1 MTVTAFILLTV
12 EMASQRE
19 ILNVIR
25 ALDEVTEAHLIFG
38 AFDIIVKAEFG
49 NNEELSMF
57 VVDKIKSIQGV
68 GDTQTN
74 IAAV

>member
-19 ILNVIR
+19 ILNIIR
-25 ALDEVTEAHLIFG
+25 ALDEVSEAHLIFG
-38 AFDIIVKAEFG
+38 AFDIIVKADFRD
-49 NNEELSMF
+49 NEELSVF

>member
-1 MTVTAFILLTV
+1 LTVTAFILLTV

-19 ILNVIR
+19 ILNTIR
-25 ALDEVTEAHLIFG
+25 ALDEVSEAHLIFG

-49 NNEELSMF
+49 NNEELSVF
-57 VVDKIKSIQGV
+57 VVDKIKSIPGV

>member
-19 ILNVIR
+19 ILNKIR
-25 ALDEVTEAHLIFG
+25 ALEEVSEAYLIFG
-38 AFDIIVKAEFG
+38 AFDILVKAEF
-49 NNEELSMF
+49 NDNEELSKF
-57 VVDKIKSIQGV
+57 VVDKIKSIPGV

-74 IAAV
+74 IAAM

>member
-19 ILNVIR
+19 ILNTIR
-25 ALDEVTEAHLIFG
+25 ALDEVSEAHLIFG

-49 NNEELSMF
+49 NNEELSVF
-57 VVDKIKSIQGV
+57 VVDKIKSIPGV

>member
-19 ILNVIR
+19 ILNIIR

-38 AFDIIVKAEFG
+38 AFDIIVKAEFA
-49 NNEELSMF
+49 NNEELSLF

>member
-12 EMASQRE
+12 EMAAQRE
-19 ILNVIR
+19 ILNQIR
-25 ALDEVTEAHLIFG
+25 ALDEVSEAHLIFG
-38 AFDIIVKAEFG
+38 AFDIILKAEFG
-49 NNEELSMF
+49 SNEELSVF
-57 VVDKIKSIQGV
+57 VVDKIKSIPGV

>member
-12 EMASQRE
+12 EMASQRD
-19 ILNVIR
+19 ILNQIR
-25 ALDEVTEAHLIFG
+25 ALEEVTEAHLIFG

-49 NNEELSMF
+49 SNEELSVF
-57 VVDKIKSIQGV
+57 VVDKIKSIHGV

-74 IAAV
+74 IAAT

>member
-19 ILNVIR
+19 ILNKIR
-25 ALDEVTEAHLIFG
+25 AFDEVSEAHLIFG
-38 AFDIIVKAEFG
+38 AFDIIIKAEFG
-49 NNEELSMF
+49 SNEELSVF
-57 VVDKIKSIQGV
+57 VVDKIKSIPGV